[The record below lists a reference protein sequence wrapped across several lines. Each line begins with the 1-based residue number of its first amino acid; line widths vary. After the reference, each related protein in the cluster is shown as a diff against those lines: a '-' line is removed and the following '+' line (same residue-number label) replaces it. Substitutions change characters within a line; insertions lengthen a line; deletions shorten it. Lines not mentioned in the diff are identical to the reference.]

1 MIQDSELFL
10 GLWLSV
16 KPYIPK
22 KELIEAASSYVR
34 NAEEFIDIE
43 SAIPDVSGQ
52 CRALDAA
59 IEELWPQDV
68 DEALDDLDDEDFD
81 LVDSTEDNSDYD

>member
-1 MIQDSELFL
+1 MIQDSELL
-10 GLWLSV
+10 LSLWLSV

-22 KELIEAASSYVR
+22 KELIEAAGAYIR

-43 SAIPDVSGQ
+43 AVKSEVQGN

-59 IEELWPQDV
+59 MEELWPADII
-68 DEALDDLDDEDFD
+68 DEDDDDMGIDDDFD
-81 LVDSTEDNSDYD
+81 LVDPSDSDYD

>member
-1 MIQDSELFL
+1 MIQDSELL
-10 GLWLSV
+10 LNLWLSV

-22 KELIEAASSYVR
+22 KELIEAAGAYIR

-43 SAIPDVSGQ
+43 AVMPDVLGQ

-59 IEELWPQDV
+59 MEEMWPSDIV
-68 DEALDDLDDEDFD
+68 EEFDDDDGDFD
-81 LVDSTEDNSDYD
+81 VSDSAGDNTDYD

>member
-1 MIQDSELFL
+1 MIQDSELL
-10 GLWLSV
+10 LNLWLSV

-22 KELIEAASSYVR
+22 KELIEAAGAYIR

-43 SAIPDVSGQ
+43 AVKHEVQGN

-59 IEELWPQDV
+59 MEELWPADII
-68 DEALDDLDDEDFD
+68 DEDDLDIDDDYD
-81 LVDSTEDNSDYD
+81 LIDAADSDYD